1 MSQTE
6 ALAFSTDLDR
16 EVLLQRLD
24 AVVDPEIDKSI
35 LKLGFV
41 NSIQADAGH
50 VTVELHLPT
59 YWCSPNFCYMMA
71 EDTRRELSKV
81 TGVTDVTIRLK
92 DHFASKAIESGVNSG
107 QTFSEAFPDEAWE
120 DLDEMRSIFLRK
132 GYLSRQER
140 LLRGLLQLG
149 LSYEEIS
156 QLRNQDLTVQGD
168 FCWVRHPTGQ
178 VSRVG
183 PAEMATRYFHRGKEM
198 GHAAD
203 PAATLVTDLNDKVI
217 PQDRMKEYFVNART
231 VRLSLEANGS
241 LCKAV
246 LQARKGV
253 EERVFVNLSSYIH
266 HKRES

>member
-1 MSQTE
+1 MSNTE

-24 AVVDPEIDKSI
+24 AVLDPEIDESI

-41 NSIQADAGH
+41 NSIQTEAGH

-81 TGVTDVTIRLK
+81 AGITDVTIRLK
-92 DHFASKAIESGVNSG
+92 DHFASQAIEAGVNSG
-107 QTFSEAFPDEAWE
+107 STFSEAFPGEALE
-120 DLDEMRSIFLRK
+120 DLDEMRCMFLRK
-132 GYLSRQER
+132 GYLSRQEH
-140 LLRGLLQLG
+140 LLRSLLQLG
-149 LSYEEIS
+149 LSFAEMSE
-156 QLRNQDLTVQGD
+156 LRNQDLTIQGE
-168 FCWVRHPTGQ
+168 FCWVRRPAGQ

-183 PAEMATRYFHRGKEM
+183 PAEMATRYFQRREEM
-198 GHAAD
+198 GHGSA
-203 PAATLVTDLNDKVI
+203 PAAALVTDLDDKVI
-217 PQDRMKEYFVNART
+217 PQDRLEGYFVNART

-241 LCKAV
+241 LCQAM

-253 EERVFVNLSSYIH
+253 REPVFVNLNSSIH